1 MTNVFVGGLYVQD
14 AANTQGDTFTG
25 VIIDDYA
32 QKETVADNKTL
43 DDGDCGVIQNVT
55 VDAKIVTLP
64 ATVVGY
70 SYTIRNGGADG
81 TVAVTVSPNASDKIF
96 GNGFTATDNKD
107 AINTKATAKKGDYI
121 KLVGDG
127 VNGWMITEVAGIWAR
142 E

>member
-14 AANTQGDTFTG
+14 AANTAGDTFTG
-25 VIIDDYA
+25 PVIDDYA

-43 DDGDCGVIQNVT
+43 DEGDCGVIQNVT
-55 VDAKIVTLP
+55 VDAKVVTLP
-64 ATVVGY
+64 STVVGY

-81 TVAVTVSPNASDKIF
+81 TVAVNVSPAAADKIM
-96 GNGFTATDNKD
+96 GNGFTSADNKD

-127 VNGWMITEVAGIWAR
+127 ANGWVITEVAGIWAR